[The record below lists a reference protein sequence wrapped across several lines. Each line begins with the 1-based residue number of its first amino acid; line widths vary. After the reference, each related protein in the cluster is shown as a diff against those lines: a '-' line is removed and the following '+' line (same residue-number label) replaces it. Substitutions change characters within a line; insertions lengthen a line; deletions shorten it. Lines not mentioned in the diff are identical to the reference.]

1 MSKIYKAI
9 DKSYNFQVQLYNILD
24 GIVDEDECV
33 DTLLQNSLVDIAE
46 AIESN
51 RHRKSMFE
59 GLDNLI

>member
-9 DKSYNFQVQLYNILD
+9 DESYNFQVQLYNILE

-59 GLDNLI
+59 

>member
-9 DKSYNFQVQLYNILD
+9 DESYNFQVQLYNILE
-24 GIVDEDECV
+24 GIVDEDESV
-33 DTLLQNSLVDIAE
+33 DTLLQDSLVDIAE

-59 GLDNLI
+59 

>member
-9 DKSYNFQVQLYNILD
+9 DESYNFQVLLYNILE

-51 RHRKSMFE
+51 RHRRSMFE
-59 GLDNLI
+59 

>member
-9 DKSYNFQVQLYNILD
+9 DESYNFQVLLYNILE

-59 GLDNLI
+59 

>member
-9 DKSYNFQVQLYNILD
+9 DKSYNFQVQLYNILE
-24 GIVDEDECV
+24 GIVDDDECV

-51 RHRKSMFE
+51 RHRRSMFE
-59 GLDNLI
+59 

>member
-9 DKSYNFQVQLYNILD
+9 DESYNFQVLLYNILE

-33 DTLLQNSLVDIAE
+33 DTLLQDSLVDIAE

-51 RHRKSMFE
+51 RHRRSMFE
-59 GLDNLI
+59 

>member
-9 DKSYNFQVQLYNILD
+9 DESYNFQVQLYNILE

-33 DTLLQNSLVDIAE
+33 DTLLQDSLVDIAE

-59 GLDNLI
+59 

>member
-9 DKSYNFQVQLYNILD
+9 DESYNFQKLLYNILED
-24 GIVDEDECV
+24 IVDKDECV

-51 RHRKSMFE
+51 RHRRSMFE
-59 GLDNLI
+59 